1 MREAMAPAMVR
12 GSGPGPSLPEA
23 CALGLLAP
31 LEELHRPQGHHGA
44 RPARKL
50 SGRRGPP
57 AASMGR
63 EDPVPGAEK
72 ESCGA
77 GLHGRGEQSR
87 VGTDG
92 VEPARRSGT
101 PAGDTGVT

>member
-1 MREAMAPAMVR
+1 MV
-12 GSGPGPSLPEA
+12 PG
-23 CALGLLAP
+23 
-31 LEELHRPQGHHGA
+31 

-63 EDPVPGAEK
+63 EDSVPGAEK

-77 GLHGRGEQSR
+77 GLDGRGEGSR
-87 VGTDG
+87 MGTDE
-92 VEPARRSGT
+92 VEPAGRSGT
-101 PAGDTGVT
+101 RAGDTGVTRGRGP